1 MLRHSAAKLAG
12 DVLAPLNQPGD
23 AQGAA
28 LTKDGVIAAD
38 GFAVAYRRFVEN
50 GWNGLSADPEFGGQG
65 LPGVIVN
72 SASLS
77 RTTAGPPG
85 YATAGLGPPRNDA
98 AALRSVESP
107 APPAEPH
114 PAISAA
120 AANRAHVRRVI
131 PTQDVSAPAFVPD
144 RCGAGPNRPR

>member
-1 MLRHSAAKLAG
+1 MRSLLSTPNGVRTAIAW
-12 DVLAPLNQPGD
+12 VIEPLLVTWKSTTWVRLP
-23 AQGAA
+23 
-28 LTKDGVIAAD
+28 I
-38 GFAVAYRRFVEN
+38 
-50 GWNGLSADPEFGGQG
+50 G

-85 YATAGLGPPRNDA
+85 YAAAGLGPPRNDA

-131 PTQDVSAPAFVPD
+131 PTQDVSAPAFVPE
-144 RCGAGPNRPR
+144 RCGA